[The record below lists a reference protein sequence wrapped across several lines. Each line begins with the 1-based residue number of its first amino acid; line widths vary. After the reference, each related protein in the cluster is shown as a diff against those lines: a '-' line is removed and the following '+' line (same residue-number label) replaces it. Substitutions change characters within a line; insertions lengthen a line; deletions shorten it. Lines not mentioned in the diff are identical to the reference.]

1 MFNETLCLMFSVKNM
16 FFPLK
21 IMRNIFLLSTYSALL
36 LVPSIVVKTVFW
48 YLDNNLS
55 YWLQMC
61 QHEFSQAEETTSKMA
76 APGHCFF
83 KDLVILKDI
92 LHKFNHGEYYISMT
106 QLNFFYSLSQYKLNQ
121 AIGLNL
127 VAIEWISILLFF

>member
-1 MFNETLCLMFSVKNM
+1 MNFHKQKKQPVKWQHLDTA
-16 FFPLK
+16 FLK
-21 IMRNIFLLSTYSALL
+21 IWL
-36 LVPSIVVKTVFW
+36 FW
-48 YLDNNLS
+48 
-55 YWLQMC
+55 
-61 QHEFSQAEETTSKMA
+61 
-76 APGHCFF
+76 
-83 KDLVILKDI
+83 KDI